1 MVFEGTLTGVEF
13 LVEPTKTL
21 RLLNF
26 GPAEISVFPI
36 VENQVTIKAGVVVA
50 QKIRAGD
57 RDLTFRGLLRKQ
69 QQELKNYVIA
79 RTK

>member
-1 MVFEGTLTGVEF
+1 V
-13 LVEPTKTL
+13 
-21 RLLNF
+21 
-26 GPAEISVFPI
+26 
-36 VENQVTIKAGVVVA
+36 KAGVVVA